1 MTLPDPSLDRPGG
14 DEQGVQDR
22 LPPSERNQDQ
32 QRTEMTHG
40 LAADGSRPLTA
51 EEREAAAHDTGVAER
66 VYAPASER
74 VPVEPV
80 AGHRDF
86 IENTDDSTPERQAAS
101 TDPTIAAS
109 TTTSSEPAFTRVER
123 PSNSSATGYAPAPTS
138 PLYASPNAH
147 PTYNT
152 EPSSVGLRRP
162 GLPLGIGSAAM
173 LTAGAVGVWL
183 FLRWQRERNK
193 PINRLRRQARHAA
206 EEFSSRVPHS
216 DEVVQPMM
224 SLLAAATSAALV
236 LMQQAQKQRPER
248 LIESLSDADLQKRL
262 AQLKKRWDP
271 RRLEL
276 EKVSISRH

>member
-40 LAADGSRPLTA
+40 LLADGSRPLTA
-51 EEREAAAHDTGVAER
+51 EEREAAEHDTPVGER

-80 AGHRDF
+80 PGHRDF
-86 IENTDDSTPERQAAS
+86 VEHMDDSTPERQAAS
-101 TDPTIAAS
+101 TDPSIAA
-109 TTTSSEPAFTRVER
+109 TMTSGGEPSFTRVER
-123 PSNSSATGYAPAPTS
+123 PRGSSATGYAPAPTS
-138 PLYASPNAH
+138 PLYASPNSH

-152 EPSSVGLRRP
+152 EPPSGGMRWR
-162 GLPLGIGSAAM
+162 GLPLGMGSIAILAGGAA
-173 LTAGAVGVWL
+173 GVWL
-183 FLRWQRERNK
+183 YVRWQRERNK
-193 PINRLRRQARHAA
+193 PINRLRRQARNAV
-206 EEFSSRVPHS
+206 EEFSARVPDS
-216 DEVVQPMM
+216 DDVVQPMM
-224 SLLAAATSAALV
+224 GMLAAAASAGLV
-236 LMQQAQKQRPER
+236 LMQQIQKQRPQR
-248 LIESLSDADLQKRL
+248 LVETVSDADLQKRL
-262 AQLKKRWDP
+262 THLKKRWDP